1 MCGRIVVSRYG
12 ANLSQMRNYAN
23 QIMNNLNSFRA
34 GYNIAPG
41 NYIPGIFLQN
51 KQLNQSNNNSDNLNS
66 NNDDKKIN
74 EEIIEDNNSSKN
86 ENKKKSNLFLEAMKW
101 GINTGRKDILLF
113 NSRSDTINIYPF
125 YKKYKRCIII
135 IEGYY
140 EWENKNKPYYISTI
154 EKYDNIIFLPGL
166 YNEEIDNEG
175 FSYKSVSIITMNAN
189 KEIDFIH
196 ERMPVIFNKYEQ
208 VLDYLNGKELS
219 KIVDKDIK
227 MKFYLVGDLVN
238 KLSNI
243 SKDNIIPK
251 EEIKYNKNGN
261 LLIKNFLT
269 EEKGEKLILKKNENL
284 IKENKKYLNKINE
297 LENLKE
303 KNKKNDDNISQ
314 VSTTI
319 ISSTLNSNLKIKSP
333 KFKKKF
339 RKSEKIF
346 PSLSNSKEKKS
357 KQKLIDKN
365 QKRLDNFISKKK

>member
-1 MCGRIVVSRYG
+1 MCGRVVIARC
-12 ANLSQMRNYAN
+12 AKDLSKIAKLK
-23 QIMNNLNSFRA
+23 NNKDMKNNVYYHES
-34 GYNIAPG
+34 YNISPG
-41 NYIPGIFLQN
+41 QYLPCIYMT
-51 KQLNQSNNNSDNLNS
+51 KNNNNNNKTNDKNLENE
-66 NNDDKKIN
+66 IN
-74 EEIIEDNNSSKN
+74 
-86 ENKKKSNLFLEAMKW
+86 LEAMKW
-101 GINTGRKDILLF
+101 GIYLEKMDHILF
-113 NSRSDTINIYPF
+113 NSRSETINIYPM
-125 YKKYKRCIII
+125 YKNYKRCIII

-140 EWENKNKPYYISTI
+140 EWENKNKPYYISAL
-154 EKYDNIIFLPGL
+154 EKYENIIFLPGL

-219 KIVDKDIK
+219 IIIDKDIK

-238 KLSNI
+238 KLSNV
-243 SKDNIIPK
+243 SKDNIIPI
-251 EEIKYNKNGN
+251 EDIKYNKNGN
-261 LLIKNFLT
+261 LLIKNFLN

-284 IKENKKYLNKINE
+284 IKENKKYLNKINQ
-297 LENLKE
+297 LEDLKE

-346 PSLSNSKEKKS
+346 PSLNNSKEKKS

-365 QKRLDNFISKKK
+365 QKRLDNFINKKK

>member
-1 MCGRIVVSRYG
+1 MCGRVVIARCSKDLIKI
-12 ANLSQMRNYAN
+12 AKLK
-23 QIMNNLNSFRA
+23 NNKDMKNNIYYHES
-34 GYNIAPG
+34 YNISPG
-41 NYIPGIFLQN
+41 QYLPCIYMN
-51 KQLNQSNNNSDNLNS
+51 KENNN
-66 NNDDKKIN
+66 K
-74 EEIIEDNNSSKN
+74 KN
-86 ENKKKSNLFLEAMKW
+86 EKNVEDEINLEAMKW
-101 GINTGRKDILLF
+101 GIYLEKLEHLLF
-113 NSRSDTINIYPF
+113 NSRSETINIYPM
-125 YKKYKRCIII
+125 YKNYKRCIII

-140 EWENKNKPYYISTI
+140 EWENKNKPYYISSL

-261 LLIKNFLT
+261 LLIKNFLS
-269 EEKGEKLILKKNENL
+269 EGEKLILKQNENL
-284 IKENKKYLNKINE
+284 IKDNKKKLNKINE
-297 LENLKE
+297 LEIIKE
-303 KNKKNDDNISQ
+303 KNRKDDDNISQ

-319 ISSTLNSNLKIKSP
+319 VSSTLNSHLKINSP
-333 KFKKKF
+333 KVKNKF
-339 RKSEKIF
+339 RKREKIF
-346 PSLSNSKEKKS
+346 PSLSNRKEKK
-357 KQKLIDKN
+357 KKEQFINQN
-365 QKRLDNFISKKK
+365 QKRIDNFINKKDN

>member
-1 MCGRIVVSRYG
+1 MCGRVVIARCSKD
-12 ANLSQMRNYAN
+12 LSKIAKLK
-23 QIMNNLNSFRA
+23 NNKGMKNNAYYHES
-34 GYNIAPG
+34 YNISPG
-41 NYIPGIFLQN
+41 QYLPCIYMN
-51 KQLNQSNNNSDNLNS
+51 KENNN
-66 NNDDKKIN
+66 K
-74 EEIIEDNNSSKN
+74 KN
-86 ENKKKSNLFLEAMKW
+86 EKNVEDEINLEAMKW
-101 GINTGRKDILLF
+101 GIYLEKLEHLLF
-113 NSRSDTINIYPF
+113 NSRSETINIYPM
-125 YKKYKRCIII
+125 YKNYKRCIII

-261 LLIKNFLT
+261 LLIKNFLS
-269 EEKGEKLILKKNENL
+269 EGEKLILKQNENL
-284 IKENKKYLNKINE
+284 IKDNKKKLNKINE
-297 LENLKE
+297 LEIIKE
-303 KNKKNDDNISQ
+303 KNRKDDDNISQ

-319 ISSTLNSNLKIKSP
+319 VSSTLNSHLKINSP
-333 KFKKKF
+333 KVKNKF
-339 RKSEKIF
+339 RKREKIF
-346 PSLSNSKEKKS
+346 PSLSNRKEKK
-357 KQKLIDKN
+357 KKEQFINQN
-365 QKRLDNFISKKK
+365 QKRIDNFINKKDN

>member
-1 MCGRIVVSRYG
+1 MTK
-12 ANLSQMRNYAN
+12 
-23 QIMNNLNSFRA
+23 
-34 GYNIAPG
+34 
-41 NYIPGIFLQN
+41 N
-51 KQLNQSNNNSDNLNS
+51 KNNNNKTNSQNLENE
-66 NNDDKKIN
+66 IN
-74 EEIIEDNNSSKN
+74 
-86 ENKKKSNLFLEAMKW
+86 LEAMKW
-101 GINTGRKDILLF
+101 GIYLVKMDHILF
-113 NSRSDTINIYPF
+113 NSRSETINIYPM
-125 YKKYKRCIII
+125 YKNYKRCIII

-140 EWENKNKPYYISTI
+140 EWENKNKPYYISAL
-154 EKYDNIIFLPGL
+154 EKYENIIFLPGL

-238 KLSNI
+238 KLSNV
-243 SKDNIIPK
+243 SKDNIIPI
-251 EEIKYNKNGN
+251 EDIKYNKNGN

-284 IKENKKYLNKINE
+284 IKDNKKNLNKINE
-297 LENLKE
+297 LENIKE

-333 KFKKKF
+333 KFKKTF

-346 PSLSNSKEKKS
+346 PSLNNSKEKKS

-365 QKRLDNFISKKK
+365 QKRLDNFINKKK

>member
-1 MCGRIVVSRYG
+1 MCGRVVIARC
-12 ANLSQMRNYAN
+12 AKDLSKIAKLK
-23 QIMNNLNSFRA
+23 NNKDMKNNVYYHES
-34 GYNIAPG
+34 YNISPG
-41 NYIPGIFLQN
+41 QYLPCIYMT
-51 KQLNQSNNNSDNLNS
+51 KNNNNNNKTNGKNLENE
-66 NNDDKKIN
+66 IN
-74 EEIIEDNNSSKN
+74 
-86 ENKKKSNLFLEAMKW
+86 LEAMKW
-101 GINTGRKDILLF
+101 GIYLEKMDHILF
-113 NSRSDTINIYPF
+113 NSRSETINIYPM
-125 YKKYKRCIII
+125 YKNYKRCIII

-140 EWENKNKPYYISTI
+140 EWENKNKPYYISSL

-219 KIVDKDIK
+219 KIIDNDIK

-238 KLSNI
+238 KLSNV
-243 SKDNIIPK
+243 SKDNIIPI
-251 EEIKYNKNGN
+251 EDIKYNKNGN

-346 PSLSNSKEKKS
+346 PLLSNSKEKKS

-365 QKRLDNFISKKK
+365 QKRLDNFINKKK